1 MEVAVR
7 RAVEVA
13 FELASGGE
21 ARMVPWMVGLSRS
34 GRSLRAIADELE
46 ARTGIRVSHETVRQW
61 MIEG

>member
-1 MEVAVR
+1 MR

-21 ARMVPWMVGLSRS
+21 ARLVPWMMERRKA
-34 GRSLRAIADELE
+34 GRSLRRIAEELE
-46 ARTGIRVSHETVRQW
+46 QRTGIGVSHETVRQW

>member
-1 MEVAVR
+1 MR

-21 ARMVPWMVGLSRS
+21 TRLVPWMVGRRKA
-34 GRSLRAIADELE
+34 GRSLRQIADELE
-46 ARTGIRVSHETVRQW
+46 QRSGVRVSHETVRQW